1 MAGEAVRIFVVI
13 VVVLHPVVLMTKL
26 LRVYN
31 VYYTC
36 LSLIILSF
44 PPLIKVIVSQVTSK
58 LVWQDLVFGICQSII
73 GNVNWCLFVG
83 LLAK

>member
-1 MAGEAVRIFVVI
+1 MAGEAARIIVVI

-36 LSLIILSF
+36 VSLMLLSF
-44 PPLIKVIVSQVTSK
+44 PY
-58 LVWQDLVFGICQSII
+58 
-73 GNVNWCLFVG
+73 
-83 LLAK
+83 